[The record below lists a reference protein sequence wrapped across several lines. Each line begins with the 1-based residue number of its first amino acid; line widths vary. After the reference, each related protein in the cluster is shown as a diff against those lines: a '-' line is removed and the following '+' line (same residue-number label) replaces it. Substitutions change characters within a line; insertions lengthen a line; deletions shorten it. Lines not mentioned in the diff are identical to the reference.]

1 MPRRQILIAED
12 NPTLAHLLISQ
23 LQSEGYETI
32 HAADGAA
39 AWRLLERQEPPDL
52 IIVDVLMPGLGGLAL
67 CRRIRATP
75 RLATVPVILATG
87 LDDSSSRLAGL
98 EAGANDFLG
107 KPWSKAE
114 LYARVRTLLDVR
126 ALRDAYRRPK
136 QQLELLFELG
146 RELGASLNVDET
158 LALTIARAAQVL
170 DATGGSAVLVDA
182 RGPRHRIVIDDA
194 LAPRVTVPPLLDE
207 FEQRVAAWLFESG
220 RPLRVVDTA
229 TIDGWSAPARSLL
242 AAPLVR
248 QERIRGFLLL
258 THRRPNHFEQEA
270 LDLLDAVARQV
281 TMAIENARLAERVQA
296 ERRRLAVLSYSL
308 AEAVIVTDREQRIL
322 LTNPAGAALLGEPDG
337 DLRGRPLRTLVDDET
352 LPSLFAQVAAGGE
365 PWAAE
370 IEWSDGRYL
379 VATISPVDEEMED
392 GLVAVIQEIDP
403 LTTTAP
409 EWQGRPVD
417 GVTAADQGD
426 EEE

>member
-23 LQSEGYETI
+23 LESEGYETI
-32 HAADGAA
+32 QAADGTA
-39 AWRLLERQEPPDL
+39 AWHLLERQPPPDL
-52 IIVDVLMPGLGGLAL
+52 IIVDVLMPGIGGLAL

-75 RLATVPVILATG
+75 RLATLPVILAMG
-87 LDDSSSRLAGL
+87 LKDSSSRLAGL

-114 LYARVRTLLDVR
+114 LYARVRTLLDLR
-126 ALRDAYRRPK
+126 TLRDAWRQPQ
-136 QQLELLFELG
+136 QQLELLFDLG

-158 LALTIARAAQVL
+158 LGRMIARAAQLL
-170 DATGGSAVLVDA
+170 DATGGSVVLVDA
-182 RGPRHRIVIDDA
+182 RGPRHRTVIDDA
-194 LAPRVTVPPLLDE
+194 LAPRATVPPALDE
-207 FEQRVAAWLFESG
+207 LEQRVAAWLFESG
-220 RPLRVVDTA
+220 QPLRVADTA
-229 TIDGWSAPARSLL
+229 TLDGWSAPVRSLL

-248 QERIRGFLLL
+248 HERIRGFVLL

-270 LDLLDAVARQV
+270 LDLLDAIARQV

-296 ERRRLAVLSYSL
+296 ERRRLAVLIYSV
-308 AEAVIVTDREQRIL
+308 ADAVIVTDREQRIL
-322 LTNPAGAALLGEPDG
+322 LTNPAGAALLGEPEG
-337 DLRGRPLRTLVDDET
+337 DLRGRPIRTLVEDET
-352 LPSLFAQVAAGGE
+352 LRSLFAQVAADGE

-379 VATISPVDEEMED
+379 VATVSPVDEEMED

-403 LTTTAP
+403 LVTPAP
-409 EWQGRPVD
+409 EVPVRSFFP
-417 GVTAADQGD
+417 VTAEDQGG